1 MMYWNGDWNWGAWLG
16 MTAMMVVFW
25 GAVAWAI
32 VAAVRGSGAS
42 RPKSTQQILEERLA
56 HGEITVDEYE
66 SLHAAIAASRNSDPQ
81 P

>member
-32 VAAVRGSGAS
+32 LAAVRGSGAA
-42 RPKSTQQILEERLA
+42 RPRSAQQILDERLA
-56 HGEITVDEYE
+56 HGEITVEEYE
-66 SLHAAIAASRNSDPQ
+66 KLHMALQASRSAEPQ